1 MVYASAEL
9 AAAYTSAGAG
19 AKHPPKDARAVAQQ
33 VAVLQA
39 RRAALILNDPL
50 KDKVCRRSG
59 WLAQRFAGG
68 GACSTCHDQAKNPR
82 SDFDCRVCHRHG
94 PDKLDWAYEHFPAGC
109 TVEFGKPEQ
118 RRTGVV
124 RSYNPDDGR
133 HEVFCDEE
141 VVLVYLS
148 FGKNFAEVTG
158 ARPGLCEQRRCAN
171 TSRKPAQR
179 HLPPPPWLRPH
190 PQPHPWPK
198 RWSSRWRSRPPAV
211 GVRARAAGASGVK
224 TRLVV

>member
-82 SDFDCRVCHRHG
+82 SAFDCRVCHRHG

-118 RRTGVV
+118 RAPGASVASQSGGGMPGQCGWRGEPVSSTARLSKQARSVCACCEEWINQKTGTPAPVSVLIVMPVV
-124 RSYNPDDGR
+124 M
-133 HEVFCDEE
+133 
-141 VVLVYLS
+141 LVWCAS
-148 FGKNFAEVTG
+148 T
-158 ARPGLCEQRRCAN
+158 PG
-171 TSRKPAQR
+171 
-179 HLPPPPWLRPH
+179 
-190 PQPHPWPK
+190 
-198 RWSSRWRSRPPAV
+198 
-211 GVRARAAGASGVK
+211 RAR
-224 TRLVV
+224 